1 MNKALS
7 FVAGLF
13 VGAALFLLCNFV
25 WYNVMFQKGLI
36 FVVGKI
42 LGLLADVVILIFMT
56 LCWINIIPINTLGW
70 FILSLFATLV
80 FIRSVG
86 DIYEALFK
94 LDQQSRYEYRKSKFA
109 T

>member
-13 VGAALFLLCNFV
+13 VGAALFLLGNFV

-70 FILSLFATLV
+70 FILCLFATLNSAHV
-80 FIRSVG
+80 ILDF
-86 DIYEALFK
+86 FK
-94 LDQQSRYEYRKSKFA
+94 TFRKD
-109 T
+109 